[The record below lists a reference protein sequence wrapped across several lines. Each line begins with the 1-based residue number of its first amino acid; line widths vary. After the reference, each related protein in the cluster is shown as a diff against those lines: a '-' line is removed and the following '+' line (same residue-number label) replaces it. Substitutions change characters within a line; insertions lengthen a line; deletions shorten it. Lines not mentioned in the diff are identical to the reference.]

1 MLEPPKRI
9 KIAIDM
15 ITIKTLML
23 SVIVAAFTLA
33 LLSCSENA
41 EKSDESLVSNTGT
54 TPCPT
59 VNIDS
64 LTTAIR
70 AQVRQEE
77 KKPLYSYPHNNS
89 GANKINVTFSEES
102 YIFSKPDTN
111 SEVLAKLPFNSIVSR
126 IEEIKT
132 ENTQEYWWI
141 AVMHPNDES
150 KYGYIREKDL
160 ADYREKYYGSS
171 YAFLVG
177 ESDTIIGG
185 YKQRIVEIKRFST
198 KDNKMLERYKTTYK
212 ESGYR
217 FHRIYN
223 STLKGTN
230 PNNKENPR
238 ALFIYE
244 TFRQSCPGGGLKEF
258 IIDDGNKLK
267 LLTKVGSEGEGGY
280 YDQSTAYIPMRFGNG
295 KVLLV
300 GDADVQNIFNW
311 SKADLNVFP
320 YQSKYNVPIENI
332 VVIED
337 ETNGYN
343 SPDLDWEQD
352 PEKAKV
358 TTKSTI
364 YEWDGEKLI
373 KILET
378 N

>member
-1 MLEPPKRI
+1 
-9 KIAIDM
+9 M
-15 ITIKTLML
+15 ITIRTFVLNTIIAGYSL
-23 SVIVAAFTLA
+23 ILI
-33 LLSCSENA
+33 SCSGNT
-41 EKSDESLVSNTGT
+41 EKSDEDIASDKGT
-54 TPCPT
+54 PPCAAL
-59 VNIDS
+59 NIDS

-77 KKPLYSYPHNNS
+77 KKPLYSYPYNNS
-89 GANKINVTFSEES
+89 GANKINVTFLEES

-111 SEVLAKLPFNSIVSR
+111 SEVLAKLPFNSIINR
-126 IEEIKT
+126 IEEIRT
-132 ENTQEYWWI
+132 ENAQEYWWI

-160 ADYREKYYGSS
+160 ADYREKYYGSD

-177 ESDTIIGG
+177 ESDTTIEG
-185 YKQRIVEIKRFST
+185 YKRQIVEIKRFSV
-198 KDNKMLERYKTTYK
+198 KDNKMLERYKTKYK

-244 TFRQSCPGGGLKEF
+244 TYRQSCPGGGMKEF

-267 LLTKVGSEGEGGY
+267 LLTTSSSEGEGGY
-280 YDQSTAYIPMRFGNG
+280 YEQTTAYIPMRFGNG

-311 SKADLNVFP
+311 SKADLNIFP
-320 YQSKYNVPIENI
+320 YQSKYNVPIENMI
-332 VVIED
+332 VIEN
-337 ETNGYN
+337 ETNGYS

-364 YEWDGEKLI
+364 YEWDGENLI
-373 KILET
+373 KIQET